1 MLTASAVVDALR
13 VLSAPDGGSPQT
25 ADLAARLGV
34 DVRHV
39 RRVVAELVSA
49 GVVRRVGAGPQTRL
63 VVAVQAPRIDALRAL
78 VDAARARAPHSE
90 IERLA
95 LAALAAGGAA

>member
-1 MLTASAVVDALR
+1 MVTASAVVDALR
-13 VLSAPDGGSPQT
+13 VLSAPDGGHPQT
-25 ADLAARLGV
+25 PDLAAHLGV
-34 DVRHV
+34 DPRHV

-49 GVVRRVGAGPQTRL
+49 GVVRRVGSGPQTRL
-63 VVAVQAPRIDALRAL
+63 VVAVQAPRADALRAL